1 MISFKSPHL
10 IILGL
15 LIFLGGGVLLGV
27 VLGRGASF
35 ENLSPEFK
43 QLKSFMEAE
52 GLSVDGGEVRPK
64 SQHVL
69 ARARFTLDTPSGER
83 EFSLERCFSA
93 EAAEKRVTEILQLE
107 AVSSQL
113 AVHGVW
119 VLRLEDEWDATDA
132 EARGLRRV
140 FLAIP
145 VTE

>member
-1 MISFKSPHL
+1 MALPKQTIVVIVTL
-10 IILGL
+10 AVLCAGL
-15 LIFLGGGVLLGV
+15 LIGTLW
-27 VLGRGASF
+27 GRVYAP

-43 QLKSFMEAE
+43 SMASSFEAQ

-69 ARARFTLDTPSGER
+69 ARARFTLDTPLGKR
-83 EFSLERCFSA
+83 EFSLERCISA
-93 EAAEKRVTEILQLE
+93 EAAKKRVIEILQLE

-132 EARGLRRV
+132 EARELRRV